1 MNDTTTSPADEDLEL
16 HDQLV
21 NAVRYLH
28 AAGRPDLTLQIAFQE
43 AIGGWL
49 AEQAAL
55 HHRDQPFPID
65 HTDGTVDDLVDA
77 ASVLGGLENWLLQ
90 ADDTTREDYQRFHHN
105 QRVERLIDELGALS
119 VRLRRMATMP
129 TRGAEGT
136 AGVVRSAVRAPPPS
150 PPAGLP
156 KG

>member
-1 MNDTTTSPADEDLEL
+1 MTDTTTDQVDEDLEL

-28 AAGRPDLTLQIAFQE
+28 AAGRPDLTLRLAFQE

-65 HTDGTVDDLVDA
+65 RTDMRVDDLVDA
-77 ASVLGGLENWLLQ
+77 ASVLGGLEDWLLH
-90 ADDTTREDYQRFHHN
+90 ADDATREDYQRFHHN
-105 QRVERLIDELGALS
+105 HRVERLIDELGALS
-119 VRLRRMATMP
+119 VRLRRMATS
-129 TRGAEGT
+129 T
-136 AGVVRSAVRAPPPS
+136 A
-150 PPAGLP
+150 
-156 KG
+156 